1 MLVVMVAVDDS
12 HFFSLCRHY
21 SLGPSA
27 NALNHVQ
34 SKVSKSQLISIFI
47 TNKSL
52 QQLNEHENVIE
63 VCTRERS
70 KKCAQFY
77 LQRYFRS
84 IDVLLSNGKI
94 NIFSEYSFCIR
105 QKVQFVYFIMH
116 MT

>member
-12 HFFSLCRHY
+12 HFFSFCRHY
-21 SLGPSA
+21 SLGPNA

-70 KKCAQFY
+70 KNVHSFTYNDIFDRSMFY
-77 LQRYFRS
+77 YQM
-84 IDVLLSNGKI
+84 GK
-94 NIFSEYSFCIR
+94 
-105 QKVQFVYFIMH
+105 
-116 MT
+116 